1 LWLLNHHT
9 TLQQIRERSSTDIF
23 SEWEQG
29 ILQEIIGKIEE
40 SISMSAF
47 GKLPPQDLDN
57 VAIFSHRDCV
67 DHCIPNHVE
76 RPQRVTSILKFLQ
89 EKWKPHLFY
98 HSTEVSDEQI
108 LLFHEE
114 EHLLELKA
122 SFLEAE
128 TKNKI
133 VKIDGD
139 TQICPQTKSAVLH
152 SAGSI
157 INAIDRMYLPKDH
170 PEWLRSLP
178 LPSAPLVFVHKSN
191 CRTAYCCVR
200 PPGHH
205 ATPSRAMGFCFL
217 NNAGIGARYAQEK
230 FGVERVAVLVTKSSF
245 FVFRLC

>member
-1 LWLLNHHT
+1 MWLLNHHT
-9 TLQQIRERSSTDIF
+9 TLQQIREQSSTDIF

-40 SISMSAF
+40 GSISMSAF
-47 GKLPPQDLDN
+47 VKLPPQDLDN

-170 PEWLRSLP
+170 PEWLRSLLP
-178 LPSAPLVFVHKSN
+178 PISSPCFCSQEQLQDCLLLRSPSRPPRHSLPSHGIL
-191 CRTAYCCVR
+191 
-200 PPGHH
+200 
-205 ATPSRAMGFCFL
+205 FL
-217 NNAGIGARYAQEK
+217 KQRGDWREICAGEIW
-230 FGVERVAVLVTKSSF
+230 S
-245 FVFRLC
+245 